1 MGLCSVHDELLH
13 ELDVGLGDLLRVGQN
28 LGHQNWHTNLETK
41 RNTSF
46 LKPSEAWNNQ
56 KQNIDLTGFRIRIR
70 MFLPCPDPDPD
81 KFADPD
87 PDPDPGKKVRK

>member
-1 MGLCSVHDELLH
+1 MLRGVILFDRTNLFVEVATCLTIVNTWMGLCSVHDELLH

-46 LKPSEAWNNQ
+46 LKPFEAWNNQ
-56 KQNIDLTGFRIRIR
+56 KQNIDHYY
-70 MFLPCPDPDPD
+70 
-81 KFADPD
+81 
-87 PDPDPGKKVRK
+87 